1 MALCG
6 FNEKMIQGTILFLEG
21 LEQQTQKRAI
31 EESKSIAEFIETI
44 ELPELA
50 VSIRTLSGKNKD
62 DVFLGL
68 SLIAQ
73 DFFVVM
79 NGAIKDGKDF
89 FDESKRYRENKIAS
103 LLESER
109 KFYKELRP
117 KYGFEKGIQILF
129 KA

>member
-6 FNEKMIQGTILFLEG
+6 FNKKMIQGITTFLEG
-21 LEQQTQKRAI
+21 LEQQTQKRAD
-31 EESKSIAEFIETI
+31 EESLSIPKFIETV

-50 VSIRTLSGKNKD
+50 VSIKTLSGTNKD

-68 SLIAQ
+68 SLVAQ
-73 DFFVVM
+73 DFFITM
-79 NGAIKDGKDF
+79 NTSIKEGKDF
-89 FDESKRYRENKIAS
+89 LDSSKKYRENKISS

-117 KYGFEKGIQILF
+117 KYGFEKGIKLLF
-129 KA
+129 N

>member
-6 FNEKMIQGTILFLEG
+6 FNEKMIQSIITFLEG
-21 LEQQTQKRAI
+21 LEQQTQKRAN
-31 EESKSIAEFIETI
+31 EESLSISQFIETI

-50 VSIRTLSGKNKD
+50 VSIKTLSGTNKD

-68 SLIAQ
+68 SLVAQ
-73 DFFVVM
+73 DFFTTM
-79 NGAIKDGKDF
+79 NTNIKEGKDF
-89 FDESKRYRENKIAS
+89 IDSSKKYRESKITS

-117 KYGFEKGIQILF
+117 KYGFTKGIQLLF
-129 KA
+129 K